1 MGQVCRIVTRT
12 RCQEHNA
19 RRDRYRMP
27 AAFACVGVDAS
38 PVRRV
43 RQWTHLTAWAGGHH
57 QPCGL
62 VGITNRAGWWASPTR
77 RQIQI
82 QMRRRFQSQTHREFA
97 ML

>member
-12 RCQEHNA
+12 RCHKHNG

-43 RQWTHLTAWAGGHH
+43 GSELT
-57 QPCGL
+57 
-62 VGITNRAGWWASPTR
+62 
-77 RQIQI
+77 
-82 QMRRRFQSQTHREFA
+82 
-97 ML
+97 